1 MKKKIIIFGSRGNL
15 GNYLINYLK
24 SKYKIISEKSLKKKI
39 NFENIIKIKKIFL
52 KYKPQVII
60 NLIAKTN
67 VDECEIKKL
76 LTKKSNQIIAK
87 NISNAIKSINKKCH
101 LIHISTDQVYSGQ
114 ANFKNSEKNPNPIN
128 YYGKT
133 KLWGENEALK
143 IKSSTILRTNFIGTN
158 ATQNG
163 NSLSDWVVGSLKKNK
178 IIKTYSNI
186 KFSPLYIKTLCKYID
201 IVIKKKIYGI
211 YNLGSKNSISKYN
224 FSITLCKYLKLNKQ
238 LIKKTNYNK
247 SLSRARRPVNM
258 SLNIKKFE
266 KVFNVKLPNVN
277 KEIKL
282 TAKDYL

>member
-1 MKKKIIIFGSRGNL
+1 LKKNIIIFGSNGNL
-15 GNYLINYLK
+15 GKYLNNYLK
-24 SKYKIISEKSLKKKI
+24 DKYKIISEKSIKNKI
-39 NFENIIKIKKIFL
+39 NFNNVSKIKKIFL

-60 NLIAKTN
+60 NLIAKIN
-67 VDECEIKKL
+67 VDECEINRLAAKQA
-76 LTKKSNQIIAK
+76 NQIIVK
-87 NISNAIKSINKKCH
+87 NIAQAIKGTNKKCH
-101 LIHISTDQVYSGQ
+101 FIYISTDQVYSG
-114 ANFKNSEKNPNPIN
+114 ATNFKNSEKDSNPIN

-158 ATQNG
+158 ATQNV

-178 IIKTYSNI
+178 IIKAYSNI

-247 SLSRARRPVNM
+247 NLSRARRPVNM

-266 KVFNVKLPNVN
+266 KIFNVKLPNVN